1 MELPSTG
8 NHWRPG
14 NLDSDMRSSWSSF
27 WVIFLCGLSLVFVS
41 TGCGGGAAMLTADP
55 TGTPLFEQGQDAL
68 VEEDW
73 KDAIASL
80 DTLLRN
86 YPSSPYLAEAR
97 LGIGRAYY
105 EQGRVESL
113 IMAVD
118 SFQGFLDYH
127 PSHQFVDYAQYMI
140 GMTYVKQMRTP
151 DRDQAPTRSAIAAL
165 DQFLDNYPDSPL
177 HATVVEERNKAV
189 DSLASHE
196 LQVARWQASRE
207 EDWDAAIDRVNFALE
222 SFPETTLKCDLLFTM
237 GDAYKEGGQ
246 FENAVLY
253 YKRVTNEY
261 PDRELVEDAHERIRE
276 INGG

>member
-8 NHWRPG
+8 NRWRPG
-14 NLDSDMRSSWSSF
+14 NLDSDMHSSWSSF
-27 WVIFLCGLSLVFVS
+27 WIIFLCGLSLVFVS

-55 TGTPLFEQGQDAL
+55 TGGPLFQEGQDAL

-73 KDAIASL
+73 NDAVASM

-97 LGIGRAYY
+97 LGLGRAYY

-118 SFQGFLDYH
+118 TFQSFLTYH
-127 PSHQFVDYAQYMI
+127 PSHEFVDYAQYMI

-151 DRDQAPTRSAIAAL
+151 DRDQAPTRSAIDAL
-165 DQFLDNYPDSPL
+165 DQFLDNYPDSRL
-177 HATVVEERNKAV
+177 HAAVVEERNKAV

-261 PDRELVEDAHERIRE
+261 PDCELVEDAHERIRE

>member
-8 NHWRPG
+8 NRWRPG
-14 NLDSDMRSSWSSF
+14 NLDSDMHSSWSSF
-27 WVIFLCGLSLVFVS
+27 WIIFLCGLSLVFVS
-41 TGCGGGAAMLTADP
+41 TGCGGSAAMLTADP
-55 TGTPLFEQGQDAL
+55 TGGPLFQEGQDAL
-68 VEEDW
+68 VEENW
-73 KDAIASL
+73 NDAVASM

-97 LGIGRAYY
+97 LGLGRAYY

-118 SFQGFLDYH
+118 TFQSFLTYH
-127 PSHQFVDYAQYMI
+127 PSHEFVDYAQYMI

-151 DRDQAPTRSAIAAL
+151 DRDQAPTRSAIDAL
-165 DQFLDNYPDSPL
+165 DQFLDNYPDSRL
-177 HATVVEERNKAV
+177 HAAVVEERNKAV

-261 PDRELVEDAHERIRE
+261 PDCELVEDAHERIRE

>member
-1 MELPSTG
+1 
-8 NHWRPG
+8 
-14 NLDSDMRSSWSSF
+14 
-27 WVIFLCGLSLVFVS
+27 
-41 TGCGGGAAMLTADP
+41 MLTADP

-118 SFQGFLDYH
+118 SFQGFLTYH
-127 PSHQFVDYAQYMI
+127 PSHKFVDYAQYMI

-177 HATVVEERNKAV
+177 HATVVKERNKAV

-261 PDRELVEDAHERIRE
+261 PDCELVEDAHERIRE

>member
-27 WVIFLCGLSLVFVS
+27 WIIFLCGLSLVFVS

-97 LGIGRAYY
+97 LGLGRAYY

-118 SFQGFLDYH
+118 SFQGFLTYH
-127 PSHQFVDYAQYMI
+127 PSHKFVDYAQYMI

-177 HATVVEERNKAV
+177 HATVVKERNKAV

-261 PDRELVEDAHERIRE
+261 PDCELVEDAHERIRE